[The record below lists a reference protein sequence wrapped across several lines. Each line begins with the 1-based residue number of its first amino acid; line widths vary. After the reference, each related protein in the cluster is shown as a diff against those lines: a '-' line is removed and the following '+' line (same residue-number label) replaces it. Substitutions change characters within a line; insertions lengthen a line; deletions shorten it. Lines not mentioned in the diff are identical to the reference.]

1 MILGRRESNDS
12 FKVGD
17 LVQTVKETKASPPG
31 WIGIVLGVH
40 ATGVVRVMFNELAW
54 TAKPCD
60 VWADPNLIRK
70 MNHD

>member
-17 LVQTVKETKASPPG
+17 LVQTVKETKASAPG

-40 ATGVVRVMFNELAW
+40 TSGAVLVKFNELAW
-54 TAKPCD
+54 TDIPYELWTGPD
-60 VWADPNLIRK
+60 LIRK
-70 MNHD
+70 MSK